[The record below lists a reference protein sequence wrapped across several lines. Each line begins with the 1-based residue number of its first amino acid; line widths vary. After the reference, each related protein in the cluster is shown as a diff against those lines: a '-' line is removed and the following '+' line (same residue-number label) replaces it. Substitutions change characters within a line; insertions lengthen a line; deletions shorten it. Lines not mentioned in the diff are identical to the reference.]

1 MVPRVQSIV
10 DSFVDE
16 RARLERF
23 ARSLSAEDLAR
34 AVPGSTWM
42 VKDFI
47 AHAATLD
54 AAYVGWF
61 IALARDADPGNHR
74 GTPGFDVDRF
84 NESAVAER
92 RGRSVEDIL
101 AEGRHAACPP
111 DQRHAAILG
120 RTARFHHPLRR

>member
-1 MVPRVQSIV
+1 MVPRVQAIV

-23 ARSLSAEDLAR
+23 ARSLSAEDLTR

-47 AHAATLD
+47 AHTATLD

-61 IALARDADPGNHR
+61 IALAGDADPGNHR

-92 RGRSVEDIL
+92 RGR
-101 AEGRHAACPP
+101 
-111 DQRHAAILG
+111 
-120 RTARFHHPLRR
+120 HHPLRR